1 VCIGWQLFLTIRMIQ
16 CISHQ
21 ILSQQRPSA
30 TLPHQTKLNVGTF
43 ITLLSNLVPKKE
55 LIVEWDN
62 NGD

>member
-1 VCIGWQLFLTIRMIQ
+1 MIQ